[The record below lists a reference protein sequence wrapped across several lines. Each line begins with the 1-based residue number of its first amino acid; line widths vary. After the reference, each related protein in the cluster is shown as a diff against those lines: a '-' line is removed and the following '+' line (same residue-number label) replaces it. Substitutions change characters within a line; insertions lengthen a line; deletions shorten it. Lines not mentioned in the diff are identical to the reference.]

1 MAESTPVVYFLHGE
15 DEYAIAQTL
24 AELEKRLGDAAT
36 AEMNTTRLDGA
47 TYDLDKLLSVANAL
61 PFLAKRRLVI
71 LSDLLTRVTHQAAQ
85 KKLIAQLEKIPAS
98 TAMIV
103 VENRMLISERERR
116 KGERHWLERWAES
129 QPERALVKY
138 YPLPKGADL
147 SGRIQEM
154 AKKAGGQ
161 MAPGAANLLADLVD
175 GDPRLAYQ
183 EVQKL
188 LAYVNYSRTVEADD
202 VQMVTADVGQGDVFV
217 LVEALGNRDG
227 KKAQN
232 MLHRLLEYQ
241 EYFSIFGMIVR
252 QFRLLILAREIL
264 DTGGGKD
271 EILRGLKLYSNA
283 WLADRLMLQARHFS
297 AADLAGIYRRL
308 LEVDLAVKTSQMPG
322 DLALETL
329 VASLT
334 VSSKT

>member
-24 AELEKRLGDAAT
+24 TDLEKRLGDEAT

-47 TYDLDKLLSVANAL
+47 TYDLDKLLSIASAL

-71 LSDLLTRVTHQAAQ
+71 LSDALTRVTHPAAQ

-103 VENRMLISERERR
+103 VENRMLVREKDRQ

-129 QPERALVKY
+129 HRERALVKY
-138 YPLPKGADL
+138 YPLPKGAEL
-147 SGRIQEM
+147 SGRILEM

-252 QFRLLILAREIL
+252 QFRLLILARDIL
-264 DTGGGKD
+264 DAGGGKD
-271 EILRGLKLYSNA
+271 EILRGLKLHSNA
-283 WLADRLMLQARHFS
+283 WQADRLMLQVRHFS

-334 VSSKT
+334 VS